1 MSDTLIKRPELTLP
15 EAEAER
21 VAAAY
26 GGADVI
32 LEYGSGG
39 STMLASEMPGKK
51 VFSVESDQAWA
62 GMMRGWFA
70 QNPPANGTQI
80 DVIWSDIGETG
91 LWGRPIDDS

>member
-15 EAEAER
+15 EAEAAK

-39 STMLASEMPGKK
+39 STVLASEIPGKR
-51 VFSVESDQAWA
+51 VFSVESDPDWA
-62 GMMRGWFA
+62 EMMRGWLT
-70 QNPPANGTQI
+70 QNPPASGTQI
-80 DVIWSDIGETG
+80 DVIWADIGKTG
-91 LWGRPIDDS
+91 EWGRPIDDS